1 MVAKALRYMNG
12 FMDAVRIAAADFV
25 GLSLDAQ
32 MALGVAIE
40 NPERVRNLVVI
51 DSAGL
56 GKEFVRD

>member
-1 MVAKALRYMNG
+1 MNG